1 MLHTPFWDLTKRNE
15 YTVIN
20 VTLDMDPESKR
31 ARNIRERPPTPP
43 LWHSYFHVVYTLVF
57 CVVGMSIAL
66 YYTNNLRPIEVLI
79 IPVAFVLANFVEYF
93 IHRWPM
99 HRKYPGAEVMLRLHM
114 VHHNYFYEDTYRI
127 NGFRDYA
134 MIVFPP
140 IVLNILAFGLAPLIA
155 AGIWW
160 LLGRNAALLFYASV
174 LGYYL
179 LMQLIHVLCHLDP
192 QNKAARIPGIR
203 YLWSHHNVHHT
214 KRCMA
219 KVNFNF
225 IVPLAD
231 IVMRTN
237 AKNIDSIK
245 R

>member
-1 MLHTPFWDLTKRNE
+1 MKDKVNNITPDLDLASE
-15 YTVIN
+15 
-20 VTLDMDPESKR
+20 R

-43 LWHSYFHVVYTLVF
+43 LWHSYFHVVYTLIF
-57 CVVGMSIAL
+57 CVGGMAIAL
-66 YYTNNLRPIEVLI
+66 IYTTNIQPIELLM
-79 IPVAFVLANFVEYF
+79 IPVSFVLANFVEYF

-114 VHHNYFYEDTYRI
+114 VHHNYFYEDTYQI

-155 AGIWW
+155 AGILWFF
-160 LLGRNAALLFYASV
+160 GKNAALLFYASV

-179 LMQLIHVLCHLDP
+179 LMQLIHVLCHLD
-192 QNKAARIPGIR
+192 QRNKVVSFPGIR
-203 YLWSHHNVHHT
+203 YLWNHHNIHHT
-214 KRCMA
+214 KRCMT

-231 IVMRTN
+231 IVVGTS
-237 AKNIDSIK
+237 ASSLDSMQ

>member
-1 MLHTPFWDLTKRNE
+1 MKGMLNS
-15 YTVIN
+15 VILQSEPLSEREKN
-20 VTLDMDPESKR
+20 L
-31 ARNIRERPPTPP
+31 RERPPTPP
-43 LWHSYFHVVYTLVF
+43 VWRSYFHVVYTLVF
-57 CVVGMSIAL
+57 CIVGMILAVR
-66 YYTNNLRPIEVLI
+66 YTVNLQPIDLLMV
-79 IPVAFVLANFVEYF
+79 PVSFVVANFVEYF

-127 NGFRDYA
+127 NEFRDYA

-140 IVLNILAFGLAPLIA
+140 IVLNILAFGLAPLIG

-160 LLGRNAALLFYASV
+160 LLGKNAALLFYASV

-192 QNKAARIPGIR
+192 RNKAAHIPGIR
-203 YLWSHHNVHHT
+203 YLWNHHNVHHT

-219 KVNFNF
+219 KANFNF

-231 IVMRTN
+231 IVMGTN
-237 AKNIDSIK
+237 AQSVDSIK